1 MTLKQYTLVRIIAVI
16 AVASSISISVA
27 RSNFII
33 PIFITLLAVAGLF
46 WLRGRVKEI
55 LADERDYALG
65 GTAARLAIQIYSWV
79 AIIAMFVLYSQR
91 ALNPTYDVIAS
102 VLAYST
108 CFLMLLYSLIFKYYD
123 QAAKNKR
130 AVFLVLAIACL
141 LVLAVFGIR
150 LFSGEDNWICREG
163 QWIKHGQPD
172 FPAPSVPCR

>member
-16 AVASSISISVA
+16 TVASSISISVA

-46 WLRGRVKEI
+46 FLRGRVKEI
-55 LADERDYALG
+55 LADERDYTLG
-65 GTAARLAIQIYSWV
+65 GTAARLAIQIYSWA

-91 ALNPTYDVIAS
+91 ALNPTYEVIAS

-108 CFLMLLYSLIFKYYD
+108 CVLMLLYSLIFKYYD

-130 AVFLVLAIACL
+130 AVFLALAIAFL

-150 LFSGEDNWICREG
+150 LFSGEDDWICRDG

-172 FPAPSVPCR
+172 FLAPSAPCR